1 MRRLTAAGPAPL
13 GKPRSRSR
21 PPTHDGSTGE
31 RATRQNGSAMESRH
45 SGRESGQ
52 STQATVGKADPEG
65 VEETRVFSHEL
76 LDSETE
82 RSARERLFDEV
93 LASVEFVLVADGA
106 AFWREEADHSLVL
119 TASRS
124 ISHDVLEMF
133 DRHVTTPLQ
142 SIMQRWPESPLV
154 AVPLN
159 DPTNPIAEEIRQITD
174 REEIVGL
181 AGVPCRIS
189 GEMLGILLVVH
200 RRPHPWTVRDL
211 GLATG
216 LAGQLATAMQNG
228 RLYASIR
235 SLANRLTAIHELSL
249 RLNQLRDVAAIGEA
263 IVAEVGR
270 LVDCD
275 TVRVYR
281 LDPEGV
287 FRPVAA
293 SGTFVGIDSPPL
305 EALATGH
312 GETLPGWV
320 AKRNESLIIPDAS
333 VERRSIFRSTVGP
346 ESLLLVPM
354 SYGDTVQGVL
364 VVSKQGVDRYGP
376 DDEHALSIFARY
388 AAQAIVNADNI
399 EELERQHTLLEKQ
412 VAAER
417 QLLDV
422 SEQLVSTLDPRRVLE
437 QIAETIGTVVHYDR
451 LTIYRYEAAS
461 GGITSVLTRGGSAAG
476 ADGSPDSRPL
486 DEGLTSWV
494 IGRGDAVCANDV
506 GDEVLVEGPR
516 AVDARAQPASAETR
530 RASLEARRAARDA
543 RTAQNIIVVPLRVHG
558 EVVGSL
564 NLIRVGGPEAQFSEH
579 EFELSK
585 LFAGQAS
592 IALQNAETH
601 VTVSSRADLDA
612 LTGLRNH
619 GTFQRDLTTMVE
631 AGQPFSLLMMDLDSF
646 KTFNDTNGHPAG
658 DTLLQTV
665 AKAIV
670 SATRQN
676 DRAYR
681 YGGDEFA
688 LLLFGASRADAGE
701 VANRVRVAVREGVR
715 SSPVGGIGVPVGVSV
730 GGAHWPADGRSKA
743 ALVEAADAALYRAK
757 RQRGEMP
764 GALEAARHGLPGEA
778 VAQSWMDVARGL
790 IGAGTIGEAASA
802 MVHGLTA
809 LCDATDAFVALSEE
823 IVMTGP
829 ALVGVGVSASGGA
842 SGASAVRKPALV
854 QVAASGGFIA
864 RPQSIR
870 RGTGPWGRVW
880 QSGLQGAEH
889 EDEVAR
895 VGAPLRVG
903 GNVVGVVGVVVAAG
917 KASDRDCAGEIAMVA
932 DLGSAAL
939 QRLVDASG

>member
-1 MRRLTAAGPAPL
+1 M
-13 GKPRSRSR
+13 
-21 PPTHDGSTGE
+21 
-31 RATRQNGSAMESRH
+31 QSRH
-45 SGRESGQ
+45 SEMESGR
-52 STQATVGKADPEG
+52 STHLSADEADVPAMHAARSTG
-65 VEETRVFSHEL
+65 DLL
-76 LDSETE
+76 LDTDAE
-82 RSARERLFDEV
+82 RAARERLFDEV
-93 LASVEFVLVADGA
+93 LASVELVLVADGA

-124 ISHDVLEMF
+124 ISTEVLEAF
-133 DRHVTTPLQ
+133 DRNVTGPLQ

-181 AGVPCRIS
+181 AGVPCRIP
-189 GEMLGILLVVH
+189 GEMLGVLLVVH

-216 LAGQLATAMQNG
+216 LAGQLATAMQNA
-228 RLYASIR
+228 RLYASVR
-235 SLANRLTAIHELSL
+235 SLANRLAAIHELSL

-281 LDPEGV
+281 LDEEGV

-293 SGTFVGIDSPPL
+293 SGTFLGITSPPL
-305 EALATGH
+305 EALVSGH

-320 AKRNESLIIPDAS
+320 AKRNEPLIIPDAS
-333 VERRSIFRSTVGP
+333 VERRSIFRSSFGP

-354 SYGDTVQGVL
+354 SYGESVQGVL
-364 VVSKQGVDRYGP
+364 VVSKEGIDRYGP
-376 DDEHALSIFARY
+376 DDEQALSIFGGY

-399 EELERQHTLLEKQ
+399 DELEKQHALLANQ

-417 QLLDV
+417 RLLDV

-437 QIAETIGTVVHYDR
+437 QIAETIGSVVHYDR
-451 LTIYRYEAAS
+451 LTIYRRDPTTGAIE
-461 GGITSVLTRGGSAAG
+461 SVLARAGSGTAESEVLPAGGS
-476 ADGSPDSRPL
+476 P

-506 GDEVLVEGPR
+506 RDDVLAAGPD
-516 AVDARAQPASAETR
+516 AAGPDPDARRPRTRHSAKEPSVTR
-530 RASLEARRAARDA
+530 N
-543 RTAQNIIVVPLRVHG
+543 TIVVPLRVHG

-564 NLIRVGGPEAQFSEH
+564 NLTRVGGVEAHFSEH
-579 EFELSK
+579 EFELGK
-585 LFAGQAS
+585 LFASQAS

-612 LTGLRNH
+612 LTSLRNH
-619 GTFQRDLTTMVE
+619 GTFQRDLAAMIE

-646 KTFNDTNGHPAG
+646 KSFNDTFGHPAG

-665 AKAIV
+665 AQAIV

-688 LLLFGASRADAGE
+688 LLLFGARRAAAEE
-701 VANRVRVAVREGVR
+701 VAGRVRAAVREGVQN
-715 SSPVGGIGVPVGVSV
+715 SSV
-730 GGAHWPADGRSKA
+730 GGFGVQVSASVGAAHWPADGRSHS

-757 RQRGEMP
+757 RQRGESLAHDAAATRGKQGDAP
-764 GALEAARHGLPGEA
+764 IAGWLVAARDLISADTIEAACAAMVRGVAALCRTSDCFA
-778 VAQSWMDVARGL
+778 VVIEDASRVVRPVLAVVGGGASRRGPERDARGL
-790 IGAGTIGEAASA
+790 TRA
-802 MVHGLTA
+802 
-809 LCDATDAFVALSEE
+809 
-823 IVMTGP
+823 
-829 ALVGVGVSASGGA
+829 
-842 SGASAVRKPALV
+842 
-854 QVAASGGFIA
+854 AASGKYIA
-864 RPQSIR
+864 APATVAL
-870 RGTGPWGRVW
+870 GDGLWGRILETGMPG
-880 QSGLQGAEH
+880 SD
-889 EDEVAR
+889 EDGEGVR
-895 VGAPLRVG
+895 IGAPLLVEG
-903 GNVVGVVGVVVAAG
+903 SVVGVLGVSLPAGITPSAACTGEVAL
-917 KASDRDCAGEIAMVA
+917 VA
-932 DLGSAAL
+932 DLGAAAL
-939 QRLVDASG
+939 TRIESHGG

>member
-1 MRRLTAAGPAPL
+1 
-13 GKPRSRSR
+13 
-21 PPTHDGSTGE
+21 
-31 RATRQNGSAMESRH
+31 MESSS
-45 SGRESGQ
+45 SGPEASRRTRDAALDAEIAGLEEARSSG
-52 STQATVGKADPEG
+52 
-65 VEETRVFSHEL
+65 HEL

-82 RSARERLFDEV
+82 RSTRQRLFDEV
-93 LASVEFVLVADGA
+93 LASVELVLVADGA

-124 ISHDVLEMF
+124 IGRDVLEAF

-159 DPTNPIAEEIRQITD
+159 DPTNPIAEEIRKITD
-174 REEIVGL
+174 RHGIVGL
-181 AGVPCRIS
+181 AGVPCRIP
-189 GEMLGILLVVH
+189 GEMLGMLLVVH
-200 RRPHPWTVRDL
+200 CRPHPWTVRDL

-228 RLYASIR
+228 RLYTSVRA
-235 SLANRLTAIHELSL
+235 LANRLAAIHELSL
-249 RLNQLRDVAAIGEA
+249 RLNQLRDVEAIAEA

-281 LDPEGV
+281 LDREGA

-293 SGTFVGIDSPPL
+293 SGTFVGIESPPL
-305 EALATGH
+305 EALASGP
-312 GETLPGWV
+312 GETLPNWV
-320 AKRNESLIIPDAS
+320 AKRNEPLIIPDAS
-333 VERRSIFRSTVGP
+333 VERRSIFRSTFGP

-354 SYGDTVQGVL
+354 AYGDTVQGVL
-364 VVSKQGVDRYGP
+364 VVSKEGAARYGA
-376 DDEHALSIFARY
+376 DDERALSIFGRY

-399 EELERQHTLLEKQ
+399 EELERQHALLERQ

-417 QLLDV
+417 HLLDL

-451 LTIYRYEAAS
+451 LTIYRYDAAG
-461 GGITSVLTRGGSAAG
+461 GGIKSVLSRGGSGGAG
-476 ADGSPDSRPL
+476 ETSPVADSL

-506 GDEVLVEGPR
+506 GEDTLATGPETDLGR
-516 AVDARAQPASAETR
+516 SEPGGAQPAAAQPELHGIPR
-530 RASLEARRAARDA
+530 GARDG
-543 RTAQNIIVVPLRVHG
+543 RVSQNIIVVPLRVHG

-564 NLIRVGGPEAQFSEH
+564 NLTRVGGPEAHFTEH

-592 IALQNAETH
+592 IALQNAEAH
-601 VTVSSRADLDA
+601 VTVSTRADLDA

-619 GTFQRDLTTMVE
+619 GTFQRDLAKMIEV
-631 AGQPFSLLMMDLDSF
+631 GQPFSLLMMDLDSF
-646 KTFNDTNGHPAG
+646 KSFNDSYGHPAG

-688 LLLFGASRADAGE
+688 VLLFGASRSHAEE
-701 VANRVRVAVREGVR
+701 VAGRVRVAVSEGVR
-715 SSPVGGIGVPVGVSV
+715 NSPVGSLGVRASVSV
-730 GGAHWPADGRSKA
+730 GAAHWPADGRSESVV
-743 ALVEAADAALYRAK
+743 VEAADAALYRAK
-757 RQRGEMP
+757 RLRTG
-764 GALEAARHGLPGEA
+764 
-778 VAQSWMDVARGL
+778 VA
-790 IGAGTIGEAASA
+790 EAASA
-802 MVHGLTA
+802 AGLNPSSDAGQAGLIAVTRDLIGAAAIEAAAAAMVRGVA
-809 LCDATDAFVALSEE
+809 VLCDSTDAFVALTKDIHEVS
-823 IVMTGP
+823 GS
-829 ALVGVGVSASGGA
+829 ALAVVAVGSSGDPSSRRR
-842 SGASAVRKPALV
+842 SGMV
-854 QVAASGGFIA
+854 QVAASGTFLD
-864 RPQSIR
+864 RPASIR
-870 RGTGPWGRVW
+870 RGGSLWGRVW
-880 QSGLQGAEH
+880 RTGKQAAEDDGGA
-889 EDEVAR
+889 VK
-895 VGAPLRVG
+895 VGAPLLVSG
-903 GNVVGVVGVVVAAG
+903 EVVGLIGMAEPSGRASQRNH
-917 KASDRDCAGEIAMVA
+917 ASDVGLLA

-939 QRLVDASG
+939 QRLIGPRD

>member
-1 MRRLTAAGPAPL
+1 M
-13 GKPRSRSR
+13 
-21 PPTHDGSTGE
+21 
-31 RATRQNGSAMESRH
+31 QSRH
-45 SGRESGQ
+45 SDMESGR
-52 STQATVGKADPEG
+52 STHLPADEADEADMPALYEG
-65 VEETRVFSHEL
+65 RSAGSLL
-76 LDSETE
+76 LDSEAE
-82 RSARERLFDEV
+82 SAARERLFDEV
-93 LASVEFVLVADGA
+93 LASVELVLVADGA
-106 AFWREEADHSLVL
+106 AFWREEADHTLVL

-124 ISHDVLEMF
+124 ISREVLEAF
-133 DRHVTTPLQ
+133 DRNVTTPLQ

-181 AGVPCRIS
+181 AGVPCRIP
-189 GEMLGILLVVH
+189 GEMLGVLLVVH

-216 LAGQLATAMQNG
+216 LAGQLATAMQNA
-228 RLYASIR
+228 RLYASVR
-235 SLANRLTAIHELSL
+235 SLANRLAAIHELSL

-281 LDPEGV
+281 LDDEGV

-293 SGTFVGIDSPPL
+293 SGTFLGITSPPL
-305 EALATGH
+305 EALVSGH

-320 AKRNESLIIPDAS
+320 AKRNEALIIPDAS
-333 VERRSIFRSTVGP
+333 VERRSIFRSSFGP

-354 SYGDTVQGVL
+354 SYGESVQGVL
-364 VVSKQGVDRYGP
+364 VVSKEGVDKYGS
-376 DDEHALSIFARY
+376 DDEQALSIFGRY

-399 EELERQHTLLEKQ
+399 DELEKQHALLANQ

-417 QLLDV
+417 RLLEV

-451 LTIYRYEAAS
+451 LTIYRRDSATGTIE
-461 GGITSVLTRGGSAAG
+461 SVLARAGGGAAESEVLPAGGS
-476 ADGSPDSRPL
+476 P

-506 GDEVLVEGPR
+506 RDDVLASGPDAAGSEAAEGSAGRGPNVRRPR
-516 AVDARAQPASAETR
+516 TKSAS
-530 RASLEARRAARDA
+530 RDA
-543 RTAQNIIVVPLRVHG
+543 SGSRNTIVVPLRVHG

-564 NLIRVGGPEAQFSEH
+564 NLTRVGGVEAHFSQH

-585 LFAGQAS
+585 LFASQAS

-619 GTFQRDLTTMVE
+619 GTFQRDLAAMIE

-646 KTFNDTNGHPAG
+646 KSFNDTFGHPAG

-665 AKAIV
+665 ARAIV

-688 LLLFGASRADAGE
+688 LLLFGARRAAALE
-701 VANRVRVAVREGVR
+701 VAGRVRVAVRDGVQN
-715 SSPVGGIGVPVGVSV
+715 SSV
-730 GGAHWPADGRSKA
+730 GGFGVQVSASVGAAHWPADGRSHS

-757 RQRGEMP
+757 RQRGEP
-764 GALEAARHGLPGEA
+764 PTRDAAATGTKPADAALAGWLSAAR
-778 VAQSWMDVARGL
+778 DL
-790 IGAGTIGEAASA
+790 IAADTIETAAAA
-802 MVHGLTA
+802 MVRGIAA
-809 LCDATDAFVALSEE
+809 LCGTADCFVALIDTTDHSPR
-823 IVMTGP
+823 T
-829 ALVGVGVSASGGA
+829 ALVVAGATSGTPPSRIPARDGQ
-842 SGASAVRKPALV
+842 ALV
-854 QVAASGGFIA
+854 RVAASGKYVTTDETVT
-864 RPQSIR
+864 
-870 RGTGPWGRVW
+870 RGNGLWGRVLETGMPG
-880 QSGLQGAEH
+880 SD
-889 EDEVAR
+889 EDGESAR
-895 VGAPLRVG
+895 IGAPLLVDG
-903 GNVVGVVGVVVAAG
+903 AVIGVLGAAMP
-917 KASDRDCAGEIAMVA
+917 AGTAPSAACSGELALVA
-932 DLGSAAL
+932 DLGAAAFA
-939 QRLVDASG
+939 RIGRHTG